1 MNVVSNAAKI
11 EVSFIL
17 NTHYYNNIWIYFFV
31 STFVMVLGAELNT
44 KQLLAM
50 PWLSEGAM
58 IIVDQFQI
66 TLAKCW
72 ALGENVK
79 NEQPNNFK
87 NKQPNNFKDER
98 AAK

>member
-1 MNVVSNAAKI
+1 MI
-11 EVSFIL
+11 F
-17 NTHYYNNIWIYFFV
+17 
-31 STFVMVLGAELNT
+31 GAELKT
-44 KQLLAM
+44 EQLLAM

-58 IIVDQFQI
+58 IIDQFQI

-87 NKQPNNFKDER
+87 NKQPNNFKNEQPNNFKNKQLNDFKNEQPNNFQKR
-98 AAK
+98 AAQ